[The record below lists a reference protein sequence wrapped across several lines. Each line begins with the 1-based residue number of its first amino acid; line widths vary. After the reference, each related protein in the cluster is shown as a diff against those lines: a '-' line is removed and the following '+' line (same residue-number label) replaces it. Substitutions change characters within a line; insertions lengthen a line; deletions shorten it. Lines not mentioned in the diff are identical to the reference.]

1 MWKNRKGREDD
12 SKEEAEPKKI
22 FPLLKENLKKKK
34 LESKKLAHQNR
45 KALANDS
52 EEEAERKKISPLSL
66 FYDLRDGGGRFKK
79 WPEVKVT
86 IPADIFSKR
95 LLCYVCSPANT
106 KLTHKS
112 SVECEQ
118 NYLRAKCFSSWKFL
132 CGAFCRWSAIKSSLI
147 FSLPRFYSDKFS
159 MTRVFRAFF
168 WMKLLDD

>member
-1 MWKNRKGREDD
+1 MGAGGYVKEQEGERRWLQRRRRTKDNFPIVERK
-12 SKEEAEPKKI
+12 
-22 FPLLKENLKKKK
+22 FENKF
-34 LESKKLAHQNR
+34 AQQNR
-45 KALANDS
+45 KAFSDDS

-95 LLCYVCSPANT
+95 LLCCGCSPANT

>member
-1 MWKNRKGREDD
+1 MTQKKKPNQRKF
-12 SKEEAEPKKI
+12 SHCWKKI
-22 FPLLKENLKKKK
+22 WRRKK

-52 EEEAERKKISPLSL
+52 EEEAEQKKISPLSL

-86 IPADIFSKR
+86 IPADIFSQR
-95 LLCYVCSPANT
+95 LLCRGCNPANT